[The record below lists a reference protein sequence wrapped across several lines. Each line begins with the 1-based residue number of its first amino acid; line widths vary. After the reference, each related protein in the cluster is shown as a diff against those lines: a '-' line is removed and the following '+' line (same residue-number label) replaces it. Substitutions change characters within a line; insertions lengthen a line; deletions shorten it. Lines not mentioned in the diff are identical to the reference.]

1 MNSTNEKQFDDYFPD
16 RSELNIDV
24 IEHHAKMH
32 NLSASDELISFA
44 GAIWAECKTKFEIVN
59 IMDGFQNSY
68 NQEVYQV
75 WAITKFDQRILC
87 GLFYTQQQAKQYIRE
102 CKNDD

>member
-1 MNSTNEKQFDDYFPD
+1 MRYK
-16 RSELNIDV
+16 I
-24 IEHHAKMH
+24 I
-32 NLSASDELISFA
+32 
-44 GAIWAECKTKFEIVN
+44 N

-68 NQEVYQV
+68 NQAVYQV